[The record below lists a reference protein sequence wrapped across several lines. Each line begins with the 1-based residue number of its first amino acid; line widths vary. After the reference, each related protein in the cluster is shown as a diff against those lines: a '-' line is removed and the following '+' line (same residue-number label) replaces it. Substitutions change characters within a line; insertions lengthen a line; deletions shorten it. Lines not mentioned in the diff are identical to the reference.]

1 MAASD
6 QHRLP
11 SDDGHLPGVTPE
23 QGTVV
28 AGVGD
33 EVLAFGGC
41 SFALL
46 LGLVA
51 LYAIKKNNLPPQIH
65 PEQAG
70 PVEGARRQMGIQGE
84 GREGVEGEQSAEV
97 ENCPI
102 CREGLTHAVET
113 NCGHRFCAQCILT
126 YWQHDQWPSPARCA
140 VCRRQ
145 VSAAFSGLTDH
156 IPFQTRDLGH
166 SVAGNL

>member
-1 MAASD
+1 MMEASD
-6 QHRLP
+6 QPRLP
-11 SDDGHLPGVTPE
+11 SGEGHLPGVTPE

-33 EVLAFGGC
+33 EVLALGGC

-51 LYAIKKNNLPPQIH
+51 LYTMKNNQPPQIH

-70 PVEGARRQMGIQGE
+70 PVEGARRELGVQGE
-84 GREGVEGEQSAEV
+84 GGERVEGEQSAEV
-97 ENCPI
+97 EDCPI
-102 CREGLTHAVET
+102 CREGLTHTVET

-126 YWQHDQWPSPARCA
+126 YWEHDQWPSPARCA
-140 VCRRQ
+140 VCRSQ
-145 VSAAFSGLTDH
+145 VSVAALAARTGY
-156 IPFQTRDLGH
+156 IPFYKETNDCI
-166 SVAGNL
+166 AI